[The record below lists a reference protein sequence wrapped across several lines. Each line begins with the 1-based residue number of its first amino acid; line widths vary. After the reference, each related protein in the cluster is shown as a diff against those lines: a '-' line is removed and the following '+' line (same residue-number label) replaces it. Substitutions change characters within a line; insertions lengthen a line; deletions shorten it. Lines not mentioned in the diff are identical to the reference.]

1 MFAHFLLSNL
11 DGNFALVVL
20 VALVAIVA
28 LSCLSALA
36 IVVTR
41 QRKTMSSLLSTVA
54 RIVSLLVGRL

>member
-1 MFAHFLLSNL
+1 MFAHVLLASL
-11 DGNFALVVL
+11 DGNFALVSL

-41 QRKTMSSLLSTVA
+41 QPKTLSSFLSTVA
-54 RIVSLLVGRL
+54 RIVSLLVGRI